1 MADRGECPGA
11 GGFSGASRRTR
22 PARGSQRI
30 VADAQCA
37 LLVTWRPFL
46 FANAFA

>member
-1 MADRGECPGA
+1 VDFQVLLAVP
-11 GGFSGASRRTR
+11 R